1 MAHYGVIPLA
11 SRRGQGLTQAESPEE
26 VRRRLGIRDFFGHQ
40 ANRFKTDPEKP
51 GRQPCKLCRI
61 IPSRDL
67 EIWKWAEEGASDRE
81 IARRL
86 GNGISHKNVAH
97 HLVHLQ
103 NKANRGINRPRVRRG
118 PMTRTVG

>member
-1 MAHYGVIPLA
+1 V
-11 SRRGQGLTQAESPEE
+11 TQAEQPED

-40 ANRFKTDPEKP
+40 ATRFKTDPDKP

-61 IPSRDL
+61 IPNRDQ
-67 EIWKWAEEGASDRE
+67 EIWRWAEEGASDRE

-86 GNGISHKNVAH
+86 GNRISHKNVAH

-103 NKANRGINRPRVRRG
+103 NRANIGIVRPRVRRE
-118 PMTRTVG
+118 PMTDVIG